1 MRDLGTVLNIY
12 VVTHPEATHHVE
24 DRVGGWFD
32 SELTGRGLEHAAR
45 IADALA
51 DRVAQRSGVALYTSD
66 LRRTAQTAAAI
77 AERLGTS
84 AVMLPDLREKSYG
97 EGEGKPTAWFR
108 ERFVPPPAHGARLAH
123 DEGLVGAETKADW
136 ARRIYRA
143 MDEVV
148 AEPAPDK
155 VIVTHGGSATFV
167 IARWIG
173 MPIDA
178 LAYVSFRVSPGSITH
193 LREDDYFHNR
203 CVMSLNDTA
212 HLPTGTP

>member
-12 VVTHPEATHHVE
+12 VVTHPEATHHIE

-32 SELTGRGLEHAAR
+32 SELTGMGLEHAAR

-51 DRVAQRSGVALYTSD
+51 DRVAQRSGVALYTAD
-66 LRRTAQTAAAI
+66 LRRATQTAAAI
-77 AERLGTS
+77 AERLGTP
-84 AVMLPDLREKSYG
+84 AMRLPDLREKSYG

-108 ERFVPPPAHGARLAH
+108 ERFVPPPAHGERLAH
-123 DEGLVGAETKADW
+123 DEGLLGAETKADW

-178 LAYVSFRVSPGSITH
+178 LAYVSFRVSPGGITH

-203 CVMSLNDTA
+203 CVMSLNDTS
-212 HLPTGTP
+212 HLPIGAP

>member
-12 VVTHPEATHHVE
+12 VVTHPEATHHIE

-51 DRVAQRSGVALYTSD
+51 DRVDQRTDVALYTSD
-66 LRRTAQTAAAI
+66 LRRAIQTAAAI
-77 AERLGTS
+77 AERLGTP
-84 AVMLPDLREKSYG
+84 AMMLPDLREKSYG
-97 EGEGKPTAWFR
+97 EGEGKRTAWLR
-108 ERFVPPPAHGARLAH
+108 ERFVPPPAHGERLAH
-123 DEGLVGAETKADW
+123 DEGLFGAETKAAW
-136 ARRIYRA
+136 VHRIYRA
-143 MDEVV
+143 MDQVV

-167 IARWIG
+167 IAHWIG
-173 MPIDA
+173 MPIDE
-178 LAYVSFRVSPGSITH
+178 LAYVSFRVTPGSITH

-203 CVMSLNDTA
+203 CVMSLNDTT
-212 HLPTGTP
+212 HLPTGSL